1 MMTVA
6 ASTTDI
12 RHWLQAQGIEVRGK
26 GRIRNDLQKIY
37 DDAHR
42 AGPGAWVPAESAP
55 DDSGDGLSPDD
66 YSDSVTAADFP
77 PLEGTL
83 EPQGDPGDLERPAA
97 DRPQE
102 ARPRKVRAPRRGPGL
117 RGLLGGR
124 PKPASGRSRKA
135 RPKIARVSLAGFIE
149 EGYSQLAW
157 LASGLPPMQRML
169 QAQSPYAGLVLEDAL
184 RGTMVD
190 RALQPIVRGQE
201 KAEDI
206 AGVLCPPAA
215 LMAVLMTAPQPEEV
229 TDPATGATIV
239 RFGEPTMQ
247 HKTALVTLRWS
258 LSIMAKRGALR
269 LDEYIARA
277 EATEQ
282 RGREADK
289 MMAFILGME
298 PPPETAEAAAAEE
311 DAVRRAQEM
320 FRGARGADNA

>member
-1 MMTVA
+1 MTVA

-37 DDAHR
+37 DDAHP
-42 AGPGAWVPAESAP
+42 AAPGPAAP
-55 DDSGDGLSPDD
+55 DDAGTADDD
-66 YSDSVTAADFP
+66 YADSVTAADFP

-83 EPQGDPGDLERPAA
+83 EPQGDPGELERPAA

-117 RGLLGGR
+117 RGLLSGGR
-124 PKPASGRSRKA
+124 AKPASGRSHKA
-135 RPKIARVSLAGFIE
+135 RPKIPRVSLTGFVE

-206 AGVLCPPAA
+206 AGVLCPPAT

-282 RGREADK
+282 RGRETDK

-298 PPPETAEAAAAEE
+298 PPPEAAEAAAAEE